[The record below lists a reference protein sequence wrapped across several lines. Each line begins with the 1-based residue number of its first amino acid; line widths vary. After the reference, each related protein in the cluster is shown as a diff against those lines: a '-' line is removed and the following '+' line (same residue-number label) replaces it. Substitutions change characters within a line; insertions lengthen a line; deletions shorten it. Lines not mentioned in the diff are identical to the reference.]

1 MKIAIITGGSRGL
14 GKAMAISIAAH
25 GQDVILTY
33 QHNKADADAVVAQI
47 EQSGRKAVAL
57 QLDVADSASFPAFRD
72 AVKQALK
79 QTWNR
84 DTFDALVNNAG
95 IGIYAPLAEATEQQ
109 FDRLVNISLKGPLFL
124 TQTLLPLM
132 EDGGRIINISS
143 GLSRFSGPGYGIYG
157 ALKGAIEVLTRYMAV
172 EFGAARHITANV
184 VAPGPIATD
193 FAGGAVRDNA
203 AYNQALASRTAL
215 GRVGEA
221 EDIGGVVASMLTD
234 EMHWINGQRI
244 EASGGINL

>member
-14 GKAMAISIAAH
+14 GKAMAISVAAH

-33 QHNKADADAVVAQI
+33 QHNKQDAEAVVAQI

-57 QLDVADSASFPAFRD
+57 QLDVSDSTSFPAFRD

-84 DTFDALVNNAG
+84 DTFNFLVNNAG

-109 FDRLVNISLKGPLFL
+109 FDQLVNINLKGPLFL
-124 TQTLLPLM
+124 TQILLPLI

-143 GLSRFSGPGYGIYG
+143 GLARFSGPGYGIYG
-157 ALKGAIEVLTRYMAV
+157 ALKGSIEVLTRYMAT
-172 EFGAARHITANV
+172 EFGSRHITANV

-193 FAGGAVRDNA
+193 FGGGAVRDNA

-221 EDIGGVVASMLTD
+221 EDIGGVVASLLSD